1 MNKMKSIDIQIKSSA
16 LSLEE
21 QLAFVSDEASG
32 GINVF
37 VGNVRNQTNNKPV
50 IKLEFE
56 AYTPMA
62 IKEMELIA
70 KEALTKYDI
79 NKISIQHRIGPLWPG
94 ETAVIIVASSAHRD
108 DAFRACR
115 YCIDTLKKTV
125 PIWKKEFFEDGAV
138 WVAAHP

>member
-79 NKISIQHRIGPLWPG
+79 NKISIQHRIGTLWPG
-94 ETAVIIVASSAHRD
+94 ETAVIIAVGSTHRD

-115 YCIDTLKKTV
+115 YCIDTQHR
-125 PIWKKEFFEDGAV
+125 G
-138 WVAAHP
+138 

>member
-1 MNKMKSIDIQIKSSA
+1 MSKMKSIDIQIKSSA

-37 VGNVRNQTNNKPV
+37 VGNVRNQTKDKPV

-56 AYTPMA
+56 SYIPMA

-70 KEALTKYDI
+70 TEALSRYEI
-79 NKISIQHRIGPLWPG
+79 NKISIQHRIGTLLPG
-94 ETAVIIVASSAHRD
+94 ETAVIIVVGSAHRD

>member
-1 MNKMKSIDIQIKSSA
+1 MSTMKSIDIQIKSSA
-16 LSLEE
+16 LSLDE

-37 VGNVRNQTNNKPV
+37 VGNVRNQTKHKPV

-56 AYTPMA
+56 AYIPMA

-70 KEALTKYDI
+70 TEALSRYEI
-79 NKISIQHRIGPLWPG
+79 NKISIQHRIGTLLPG
-94 ETAVIIVASSAHRD
+94 ETAVIIVVGSAHREA
-108 DAFRACR
+108 AFLACR

>member
-1 MNKMKSIDIQIKSSA
+1 MKSIDIQIKSSA

-21 QLAFVSDEASG
+21 QLAFVSEEASG

-37 VGNVRNQTNNKPV
+37 VGNVRNQTKNKSV

-70 KEALTKYDI
+70 KEALTKYVI
-79 NKISIQHRIGPLWPG
+79 NKISIQHRIGTLRPG
-94 ETAVIIVASSAHRD
+94 ETAVIIAVGSAHRD

>member
-1 MNKMKSIDIQIKSSA
+1 MKSIDIQIKSSA

-21 QLAFVSDEASG
+21 QLAFVSEEASG

-37 VGNVRNQTNNKPV
+37 VGNVRNQTKNKSV

-70 KEALTKYDI
+70 KEALTKYVI
-79 NKISIQHRIGPLWPG
+79 NKISIQHRIGTLWPG
-94 ETAVIIVASSAHRD
+94 ETAVIIAVGSAHRD

>member
-1 MNKMKSIDIQIKSSA
+1 MNTMKSIDIQIKSSA
-16 LSLEE
+16 LSLDE

-37 VGNVRNQTNNKPV
+37 VGNVRNQTKHKPV

-56 AYTPMA
+56 AYIPMA

-70 KEALTKYDI
+70 TEALSRYEI
-79 NKISIQHRIGPLWPG
+79 NKISIQHRIGTLLPG
-94 ETAVIIVASSAHRD
+94 ETAVIIVVGSAHREA
-108 DAFRACR
+108 AFLACR